1 MITYVARR
9 RKKRRGRGGGA
20 GGREEG
26 VLQYDFQP
34 QLYTR
39 AKMFLLVS
47 IFEKNGYM
55 YIEKKNGLNK
65 R

>member
-1 MITYVARR
+1 M
-9 RKKRRGRGGGA
+9 GGA